1 MVATRPLQISTL
13 GSGPLSFFSRFC
25 SPVFVVLDSRL
36 LYVPAVPAANEPA
49 ANVPAANV
57 QDANVP
63 DANAPV
69 ANVQDA
75 NVRDAFMGGG
85 GWGREGR
92 KQKPG

>member
-1 MVATRPLQISTL
+1 MNTDNGGHKTTSNFNSRGRL
-13 GSGPLSFFSRFC
+13 FFSRFF
-25 SPVFVVLDSRL
+25 PLFFVLDSRL

-75 NVRDAFMGGG
+75 NVPDAFMGGG
-85 GWGREGR
+85 GVPNGHFPR
-92 KQKPG
+92 